1 MNTPLTSSP
10 PLRSPEQVSGDPKN
24 VSTATI
30 TPGTPAAD
38 TAATAP
44 RRRERAVPE
53 PIPFGRI
60 LGVELRKMFD
70 TRSGFWLMASI
81 VITSAVATVLT
92 VLLSDRDELTFDS
105 FAASVGSPMSIIL
118 PIIGV
123 LAITSEWSQ
132 RTSLTTFTLVPS
144 RGRVITAKLV
154 NVLVIGAVSMLIA
167 LGVGAAGNLVNSAI
181 TGNDAVWDIPAWT
194 FAQIVLAN
202 EMGMI
207 FGFAIGLLFR
217 SSAAGIVGY
226 FVWALVL
233 PGISSALAEA
243 QQWWSDN
250 AGWFDVNQ
258 SRFLLFDS
266 KLTSEE
272 WLQLGVTSGIW
283 ILLPFAVGLAL
294 VMRSEVK

>member
-1 MNTPLTSSP
+1 M
-10 PLRSPEQVSGDPKN
+10 
-24 VSTATI
+24 STATI
-30 TPGTPAAD
+30 TPSTVDGPVPAARPQR
-38 TAATAP
+38 AAPA
-44 RRRERAVPE
+44 
-53 PIPFGRI
+53 PIPFTRI

-105 FAASVGSPMSIIL
+105 FAAAVGSPMSIIL

-123 LAITSEWSQ
+123 LAVTSEWSQ
-132 RTSLTTFTLVPS
+132 RTALTTFTLVPS

-154 NVLVIGAVSMLIA
+154 DVLVIGAVSMVIA
-167 LGVGAAGNLVNSAI
+167 LGVGAVGNLATSAI
-181 TGNDAVWDIPAWT
+181 TGNDVVWDIPLWT
-194 FAQIVLAN
+194 FSQIVLAN

-207 FGFAIGLLFR
+207 FGFALGLLFR
-217 SSAAGIVGY
+217 SSPAGIVGY

-233 PGISSALAEA
+233 PGISGALAEA
-243 QQWWSDN
+243 QQWWADN

-258 SRFLLFDS
+258 TRFLLFDS

-272 WLQLGVTSGIW
+272 WLQLGLTSSLW
-283 ILLPFAVGLAL
+283 ILLPFALGLAL

>member
-1 MNTPLTSSP
+1 M
-10 PLRSPEQVSGDPKN
+10 
-24 VSTATI
+24 STATMTTEASD
-30 TPGTPAAD
+30 TPSTVGGG
-38 TAATAP
+38 TAAVA
-44 RRRERAVPE
+44 RRPERAVPD

-60 LGVELRKMFD
+60 LDVELRKMFD

-144 RGRVITAKLV
+144 RGRVIGAKLV

-167 LGVGAAGNLVNSAI
+167 LGVGAVGNLATAAI

-202 EMGMI
+202 ELGMI
-207 FGFAIGLLFR
+207 FGFTLGLLFR
-217 SSAAGIVGY
+217 SSPAGIVGY

-233 PGISSALAEA
+233 PGISEALASA
-243 QQWWSDN
+243 QDWWADN
-250 AGWFDVNQ
+250 AAWFDVNQ
-258 SRFLLFDS
+258 TRFLLFDS
-266 KLTSEE
+266 KLTDTE
-272 WLQLGVTSGIW
+272 WVQLAVTSGIW
-283 ILLPFAVGLAL
+283 VVLPFLIGLRL

>member
-1 MNTPLTSSP
+1 M
-10 PLRSPEQVSGDPKN
+10 
-24 VSTATI
+24 STATI
-30 TPGTPAAD
+30 TPSTTGG
-38 TAATAP
+38 TAAVSRP
-44 RRRERAVPE
+44 RERAVPE

-81 VITSAVATVLT
+81 VITSGIATVLT
-92 VLLSDRDELTFDS
+92 VLLSDRDDLTFDS

-123 LAITSEWSQ
+123 LAVTSEWSQ
-132 RTSLTTFTLVPS
+132 RTALTTFTLVPS
-144 RGRVITAKLV
+144 RSRVISAKLV

-202 EMGMI
+202 ELGMLL
-207 FGFAIGLLFR
+207 GFALGLLFR
-217 SSAAGIVGY
+217 SSPAAIVGY
-226 FVWALVL
+226 FVVNLVL
-233 PGISSALAEA
+233 PGLSEALASA
-243 QQWWSDN
+243 QQWWADN
-250 AGWFDVNQ
+250 DAWFDLNAT
-258 SRFLLFDS
+258 RFLLFDS
-266 KLTSEE
+266 ELTSKE
-272 WLQLGVTSGIW
+272 WAQLGLTSGIW
-283 ILLPFAVGLAL
+283 VLLPLLIGLRL

>member
-1 MNTPLTSSP
+1 M
-10 PLRSPEQVSGDPKN
+10 
-24 VSTATI
+24 STATI
-30 TPGTPAAD
+30 TPGTPATVD
-38 TAATAP
+38 GSSTAARP
-44 RRRERAVPE
+44 RERAVPE

-60 LGVELRKMFD
+60 LSVELRKMFD

-81 VITSAVATVLT
+81 VITSAIATVLT

-105 FAASVGSPMSIIL
+105 FAAAVGSPMSIVL

-123 LAITSEWSQ
+123 LAVTSEWSQ

-144 RGRVITAKLV
+144 RSRVIGAKLV
-154 NVLVIGAVSMLIA
+154 NVLVVGAVSMLIA
-167 LGVGAAGNLVNSAI
+167 LGVGAVGNLVTAAI

-202 EMGMI
+202 ELGML
-207 FGFAIGLLFR
+207 FGFTLGLLFR

-233 PGISSALAEA
+233 PGISGALAEA
-243 QQWWSDN
+243 QEWWADN
-250 AGWFDVNQ
+250 AAWFDVNQ
-258 SRFLLFDS
+258 TRFLLFDS
-266 KLTSEE
+266 KLTDTE
-272 WLQLGVTSGIW
+272 WVQLAVTSGIW
-283 ILLPFAVGLAL
+283 VLLPLLIGLRL

>member
-1 MNTPLTSSP
+1 MITPLSSPP
-10 PLRSPEQVSGDPKN
+10 PLRSPEQLSGDPEN
-24 VSTATI
+24 MSTATI
-30 TPGTPAAD
+30 TPETVEGPPM
-38 TAATAP
+38 ATRAP
-44 RRRERAVPE
+44 ERAVPA

-81 VITSAVATVLT
+81 VITSGIATVLT

-123 LAITSEWSQ
+123 LAVTSEWSQ
-132 RTSLTTFTLVPS
+132 RTALTTFTLVPS
-144 RGRVITAKLV
+144 RGTVITAKLV
-154 NVLVIGAVSMLIA
+154 NTLVIGAVSMAIA

-181 TGNDAVWDIPAWT
+181 TGNDAIWDIPAWT

-202 EMGMI
+202 ELGMLL
-207 FGFAIGLLFR
+207 GFALGLLFR
-217 SSAAGIVGY
+217 SSPAAIVGY
-226 FVWALVL
+226 FVVNLVL
-233 PGISSALAEA
+233 PGISGALAEA
-243 QQWWSDN
+243 QEWWRDN

-258 SRFLLFDS
+258 TRFLLFDS

-272 WLQLGVTSGIW
+272 WLQLGVTSSIW
-283 ILLPFAVGLAL
+283 ILLPLVLGLGL

>member
-1 MNTPLTSSP
+1 M
-10 PLRSPEQVSGDPKN
+10 
-24 VSTATI
+24 STATI
-30 TPGTPAAD
+30 TPSSVDGPAV
-38 TAATAP
+38 ATRP
-44 RRRERAVPE
+44 RKREVPA

-81 VITSAVATVLT
+81 VITSGIATVLT
-92 VLLSDRDELTFDS
+92 VLLSDRDDLTFDS

-123 LAITSEWSQ
+123 LAVTSEWSQ
-132 RTSLTTFTLVPS
+132 RTALTTFTLVPS
-144 RGRVITAKLV
+144 RGRVIGAKLID
-154 NVLVIGAVSMLIA
+154 VLVIGAVSMVIA

-202 EMGMI
+202 ELGMLL
-207 FGFAIGLLFR
+207 GFALGLLFR
-217 SSAAGIVGY
+217 SSPAAIVGY
-226 FVWALVL
+226 FVVNLVL
-233 PGISSALAEA
+233 PGISGALAEA
-243 QQWWSDN
+243 QQWWADN

-258 SRFLLFDS
+258 TRFLLFDS

-272 WLQLGVTSGIW
+272 WLQLGITSSIW
-283 ILLPFAVGLAL
+283 ILLPFAIGLAL

>member
-1 MNTPLTSSP
+1 M
-10 PLRSPEQVSGDPKN
+10 
-24 VSTATI
+24 STATI
-30 TPGTPAAD
+30 TPATTDGSAVATP
-38 TAATAP
+38 P
-44 RRRERAVPE
+44 HERTVPD
-53 PIPFGRI
+53 PIGFGRI

-81 VITSAVATVLT
+81 VITSAVATLLT

-105 FAASVGSPMSIIL
+105 FAAAVGSPMSIIL

-123 LAITSEWSQ
+123 LAVTSEWSQ
-132 RTSLTTFTLVPS
+132 RTALTTFTLVPS
-144 RGRVITAKLV
+144 RSRVIAAKLV
-154 NVLVIGAVSMLIA
+154 NTLAIGFVGMLVA
-167 LGVGAAGNLVNSAI
+167 LGVGAVGNLATSAI

-202 EMGMI
+202 ELGMI
-207 FGFAIGLLFR
+207 FGFTLGLLFR
-217 SSAAGIVGY
+217 SSPAGIVGY

-233 PGISSALAEA
+233 PGISGALAEA
-243 QQWWSDN
+243 QEWWADN

-272 WLQLGVTSGIW
+272 WLQLGVTSGLW
-283 ILLPFAVGLAL
+283 VLLPLLVGLRL